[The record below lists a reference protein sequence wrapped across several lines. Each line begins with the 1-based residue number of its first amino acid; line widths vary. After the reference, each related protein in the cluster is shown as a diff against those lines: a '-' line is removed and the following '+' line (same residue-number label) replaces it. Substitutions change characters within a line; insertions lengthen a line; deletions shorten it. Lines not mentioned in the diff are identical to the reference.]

1 MKVGLHWQKTGGG
14 GGCGDDR
21 DGGAQCRAPCLRGTC
36 EAWGGPGWWGDPVL
50 AGRDQGRC
58 GGRPAMD
65 FTFVVGFKR
74 VRIELGG
81 RGLQAEDKKKTEQ
94 DVRMRR

>member
-1 MKVGLHWQKTGGG
+1 MALGGG
-14 GGCGDDR
+14 VTQSWLGEIRGG
-21 DGGAQCRAPCLRGTC
+21 
-36 EAWGGPGWWGDPVL
+36 
-50 AGRDQGRC
+50 

-74 VRIELGG
+74 VWIELGG